1 MENYISKKELLVETG
16 ISYGQ
21 LYRWKRKGLIPESWF
36 VRRSTFTGQE
46 TFFPREAILER
57 VRWIQG
63 AKTETALDDL
73 AESIQSSSLW
83 QEGLPADVLWRVA
96 GLPNPGSAA
105 SMTRWEFFGQWTFH
119 HLPDR
124 ERHAIGRE
132 AWAGFLGK
140 LPPDWLEYPA
150 VHLYGV
156 PGVKNWTFFGV
167 QSPES
172 VCLGGEQPLLSVA
185 LGSLWQEAKGIWDKA
200 RMTVAAEVKGVRN
213 T

>member
-63 AKTETALDDL
+63 AKTEAALDEL
-73 AESIQSSSLW
+73 AESIKSSSLW
-83 QEGLPADVLWRVA
+83 QEGLPADVLWRAA

-105 SMTRWEFFGQWTFH
+105 SVTRWEFFGQWTFH
-119 HLPDR
+119 HLPGR
-124 ERHAIGRE
+124 ERQSIGVE
-132 AWAGFLGK
+132 ALAGFLSK

-156 PGVKNWTFFGV
+156 PGAQRWTFFVV

-172 VCLGGEQPLLSVA
+172 VCLGGDEPALSVA